1 MKKVRA
7 HVLVEG
13 RVQGVFF
20 RACTQDEARKRN
32 VTGWVKNRFDGKVEA
47 LFEGEE
53 SDVAALLG
61 WCNSGPPSARVR
73 NVTVNWEPYAGEFSA
88 FSITR

>member
-61 WCNSGPPSARVR
+61 WCNSGPTIRWRVLSVLNNPLSEVPSSRH
-73 NVTVNWEPYAGEFSA
+73 
-88 FSITR
+88 

>member
-1 MKKVRA
+1 MRKVRA

-20 RACTQDEARKRN
+20 RACTQDEARKCN
-32 VTGWVKNRFDGKVEA
+32 VTGWVRNRFDGKVEA
-47 LFEGEE
+47 LFEGDE
-53 SDVAALLG
+53 DNVATVLR
-61 WCNSGPPSARVR
+61 WCNSGPPSARV
-73 NVTVNWEPYAGEFSA
+73 NKVTVNWEPHIGEFSE